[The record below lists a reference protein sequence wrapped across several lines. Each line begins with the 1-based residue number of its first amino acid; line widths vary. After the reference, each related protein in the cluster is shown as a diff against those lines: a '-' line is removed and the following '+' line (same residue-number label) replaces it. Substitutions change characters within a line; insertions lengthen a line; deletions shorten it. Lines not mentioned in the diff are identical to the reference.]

1 MVDSSEIVFILIFFF
16 LAIYYSTHDISLG
29 CLACSC
35 ERIRRA
41 CCDWNSLYSM
51 AQKQLKNSFAV
62 VYSVPSCQTLN
73 RITNV
78 QLAFLF
84 RTSTTLCNFQNFSVS
99 FSLTRLIYLILLFRH
114 IFTVMHYS
122 FSTLIYF
129 SDMHNDYQNLSV
141 SQTITLSLWLPF
153 SFHLVWAPHF
163 CKHMIYLGSG
173 FDKWSVV
180 AKFYVLIKCKKN
192 YDMLSTI

>member
-1 MVDSSEIVFILIFFF
+1 MVDSSEIVLIYFIFFW
-16 LAIYYSTHDISLG
+16 LSTSTHDISLG

-51 AQKQLKNSFAV
+51 TQKPLKNSFAV

-99 FSLTRLIYLILLFRH
+99 FSLTRLMYLLLLFRH
-114 IFTVMHYS
+114 IFTVMHYL
-122 FSTLIYF
+122 TCTMTTKICRWAK
-129 SDMHNDYQNLSV
+129 Q
-141 SQTITLSLWLPF
+141 LPSHF
-153 SFHLVWAPHF
+153 DCRLVF
-163 CKHMIYLGSG
+163 I
-173 FDKWSVV
+173 
-180 AKFYVLIKCKKN
+180 
-192 YDMLSTI
+192 

>member
-1 MVDSSEIVFILIFFF
+1 MVDSSEIVFILIFFW
-16 LAIYYSTHDISLG
+16 LSTSTHDISLG

-41 CCDWNSLYSM
+41 CCDLNSLYSM
-51 AQKQLKNSFAV
+51 AQKQLKNSFAAV

-78 QLAFLF
+78 LLACLF

-99 FSLTRLIYLILLFRH
+99 FSLTRLIYLLLLFRH

-141 SQTITLSLWLPF
+141 SQTVTLSL
-153 SFHLVWAPHF
+153 
-163 CKHMIYLGSG
+163 
-173 FDKWSVV
+173 
-180 AKFYVLIKCKKN
+180 LIAV
-192 YDMLSTI
+192 